1 MTKRY
6 IPFLDFN
13 RSPCPTLVLSAS
25 WKCRKN
31 ERFIAQLTFLYVNN
45 KQSDFDIANKKIV
58 FFIRIISSIINARHL
73 SNKFCTRRELCLDNY
88 AHHAIRSVKWPS

>member
-6 IPFLDFN
+6 VPFLDFN
-13 RSPCPTLVLSAS
+13 RSPCPTLLLSAS

-45 KQSDFDIANKKIV
+45 KQYDFDIANKKLY
-58 FFIRIISSIINARHL
+58 FSLATFPL
-73 SNKFCTRRELCLDNY
+73 K
-88 AHHAIRSVKWPS
+88 